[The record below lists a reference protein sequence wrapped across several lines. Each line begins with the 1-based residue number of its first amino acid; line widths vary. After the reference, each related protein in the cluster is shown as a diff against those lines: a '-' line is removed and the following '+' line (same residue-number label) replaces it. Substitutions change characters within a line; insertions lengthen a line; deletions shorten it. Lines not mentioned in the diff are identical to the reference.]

1 MERKKKKVNTYQKKV
16 EDHIYK
22 SYIILMYTKNKSCIG
37 EKKNWD
43 LWEQV
48 ALPPITSIC
57 SPVCDHPNTP
67 S

>member
-1 MERKKKKVNTYQKKV
+1 MERKKKKINPYQKKV
-16 EDHIYK
+16 EDHINK
-22 SYIILMYTKNKSCIG
+22 SYKILTYIKIKSCVG
-37 EKKNWD
+37 EKKNMD

-57 SPVCDHPNTP
+57 SLVCDHLNTP

>member
-1 MERKKKKVNTYQKKV
+1 MERKKKSISKKV

-22 SYIILMYTKNKSCIG
+22 FYKILMYTKIKSCIG
-37 EKKNWD
+37 EKINLE

-48 ALPPITSIC
+48 ALPPITLIC
-57 SPVCDHPNTP
+57 SPVCDHLNTP